1 MSIWTHV
8 AGVVR
13 IDAIRF
19 DPNDIP
25 DFDTIFGREWTFD
38 DMWDDEP
45 AYTDSIENPDAF
57 MPCGS
62 EGSLEKSVWVNPD
75 RNSMSAYTITI
86 FGDLRD
92 YDDPDAIVSWFKDCC
107 KDVWVRQ
114 AIITVETEGKKP
126 IIYNYKDKDPI
137 I

>member
-25 DFDTIFGREWTFD
+25 DFDAIFGREWTFD

-45 AYTDSIENPDAF
+45 AYIDSIENPDAF

-62 EGSLEKSVWVNPD
+62 EGSLEKSVWINPD
-75 RNSMSAYTITI
+75 RSSMASYVVTI

-92 YDDPDAIVSWFKDCC
+92 YDSPVSIIEWFKKCC
-107 KDVWVRQ
+107 GKVMVRQ
-114 AIITVETEGKKP
+114 AIITVETEGREP
-126 IIYNYKDKDPI
+126 VIYNYGEDYDV
-137 I
+137 